1 MSQIENNQQ
10 ALKPFILG
18 FLMPTLV
25 GKTLV
30 VYFGLNYSEF
40 PGDGYGYGLVAAIIF
55 TVGNLLRL
63 VWRYRNVED
72 L

>member
-1 MSQIENNQQ
+1 MTQKNESKEP
-10 ALKPFILG
+10 LGPFIIG

-40 PGDGYGYGLVAAIIF
+40 PGEGYGYGLVAAIIF
-55 TVGNLLRL
+55 TVGNLFRL